1 VERFTWER
9 SRGEAQKLAAMGMGE
24 AAAGP
29 PDWHP
34 DALLAA
40 HAWHWLG
47 GWQPT
52 ALPLYCSLHD
62 VTDLDLLTELLLVVR
77 KHTSHGEH

>member
-1 VERFTWER
+1 MERLTWER